1 MATPNRASSTLLER
15 IRNDTEHADVE
26 LVFEDSVVLTAHANV
41 LASASDYYKEAL
53 SAKWTN
59 GRESNTEE
67 SLEAV
72 KDETDLELAHISKK
86 RRTSSKP
93 TRAKITLN
101 HPTID
106 AEIGKIVLDFLYLGD
121 VEIPP
126 LLISSV
132 IAFADEILVASL
144 VQKCVDHIV
153 SENKL
158 SPEHALEC
166 YLQFDR
172 VHAIDNS
179 KAYALT
185 KMLENLPLSLES
197 GRELLAQMNERAIE
211 TLLLFTPFKPLH
223 RWRILI
229 A

>member
-1 MATPNRASSTLLER
+1 
-15 IRNDTEHADVE
+15 
-26 LVFEDSVVLTAHANV
+26 
-41 LASASDYYKEAL
+41 
-53 SAKWTN
+53 
-59 GRESNTEE
+59 
-67 SLEAV
+67 
-72 KDETDLELAHISKK
+72 
-86 RRTSSKP
+86 RRTSAKP
-93 TRAKITLN
+93 TGTKITLN
-101 HPTID
+101 HPNVD
-106 AEIGKIVLDFLYLGD
+106 AETGKIVLDFLYLGD

-172 VHAIDNS
+172 VNAIENS

-197 GRELLAQMNERAIE
+197 ARGLLAQMTERDVE
-211 TLLLFTPFKPLH
+211 TLLLFAPFKPLH

-229 A
+229 AWCKACQDAQGDLSLESKLPEDFQTEAARNLI